1 MVAPLRLSDWPDEFP
16 DEAAFWKLLG
26 RLEDEQTELKSSA
39 SHVGNAIP
47 AMAMTDGG
55 FIVLGIDDKRRLAGC
70 QMTQKVL
77 DTVKR
82 AAANCEV
89 DVQLKATKVGSI
101 HLTVVAVPEIR
112 ERIVTTT
119 DGRLL
124 RRVGSDCQP
133 LRGDAMARFVRERE
147 NRPAGRKCRSR
158 SSSRPTSIWNSSMKP

>member
-1 MVAPLRLSDWPDEFP
+1 MVAPLRLSDWPEEFP

-112 ERIVTTT
+112 ERIVTT

-147 NRPAGRKCRSR
+147 NRPAEESVVPGLRADQLRSG
-158 SSSRPTSIWNSSMKP
+158 THQ